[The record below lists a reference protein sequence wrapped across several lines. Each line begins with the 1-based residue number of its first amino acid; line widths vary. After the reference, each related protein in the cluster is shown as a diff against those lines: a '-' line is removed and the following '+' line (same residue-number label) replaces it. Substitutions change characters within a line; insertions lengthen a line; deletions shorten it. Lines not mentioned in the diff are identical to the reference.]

1 VKNSAKK
8 DSRITRLA
16 LAALQ
21 LPVLDAKAVLKH
33 ITTEDLISKFENDE
47 NFDLNTLAGLE
58 VRIFK
63 LNSYM

>member
-1 VKNSAKK
+1 MKNSAKK

-33 ITTEDLISKFENDE
+33 IITEDLISKFENDE

-58 VRIFK
+58 VRICK
-63 LNSYM
+63 LISYM